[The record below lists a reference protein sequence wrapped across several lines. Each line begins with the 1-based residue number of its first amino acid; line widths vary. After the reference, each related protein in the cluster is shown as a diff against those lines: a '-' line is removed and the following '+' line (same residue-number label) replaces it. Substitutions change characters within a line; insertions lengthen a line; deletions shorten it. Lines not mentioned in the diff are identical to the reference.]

1 MTYSSPANGPG
12 GLQLIEQMFLDLPKR
27 SDLSS
32 LLHRV
37 LDEAI
42 KVAGAD
48 KGTLQRLDEKSGCLK
63 IVASRG
69 FAAEFL
75 KYFETVHPHSNTTC
89 AAALMRRMR
98 VVVDDVSTSY
108 LFVGTP
114 ELDIMRSVNVA
125 AAHSTPIISRSGRLW
140 GVVTTHFHHMQAP
153 DRYNPTLLDRL
164 AVNLADHF
172 ER

>member
-1 MTYSSPANGPG
+1 MT
-12 GLQLIEQMFLDLPKR
+12 
-27 SDLSS
+27 
-32 LLHRV
+32 
-37 LDEAI
+37 
-42 KVAGAD
+42 
-48 KGTLQRLDEKSGCLK
+48 GTCC
-63 IVASRG
+63 SRG

-140 GVVTTHFHHMQAP
+140 GVVTTHFHHTQAL
-153 DRYNPTLLDRL
+153 DRYDPTLLDRL
-164 AVNLADHF
+164 AVNLALSV
-172 ER
+172 EGRVELTVSTPPSRRAME